1 MRSTRTTFAVPIIA
15 IFAALS
21 ISAAVPT
28 SAQAKPVSPSE
39 QSKEQKCED
48 YRRMSNAASDRAS
61 DEYAAGNIEESKK
74 WSGMADAWY
83 AHAVNLGCRWATWRV
98 SGPGD
103 SPDNPPAVSPQP

>member
-1 MRSTRTTFAVPIIA
+1 MNSTRTAVAGPLLA

-28 SAQAKPVSPSE
+28 SAQAKPVAPSE

-74 WSGMADAWY
+74 WSAMADTWY
-83 AHAVNLGCRWATWRV
+83 AYAVDLGCRWATWRV
-98 SGPGD
+98 SGPGE
-103 SPDNPPAVSPQP
+103 SPYNPPAVSAQP